1 MTHCDNPAAEIK
13 VLIVD
18 DHAIVRQGIS
28 QFLRLQAEFRLVG
41 AAQNSAEAIAL
52 VGEMAPDVVLMD
64 LVMQQQLAGIEATI
78 AIKALRPAT
87 QVIILTSYHDDKMII
102 PALDAGA
109 ISYLLKDIAPEEL
122 LNAIRLA
129 AKGQAV
135 LSPLVATR
143 LLQIQFKPG
152 QSLTEREIA
161 ILKLVAT
168 GYNNAEIAGQ
178 LFIAIKTVRTH
189 VSHILA
195 KLQLRDRTQAAV
207 HAWKHGLM

>member
-1 MTHCDNPAAEIK
+1 MTHFDNPAAEIK

-28 QFLRLQAEFRLVG
+28 QFLCLQPEFKLVG

-52 VGEMAPDVVLMD
+52 VSEMAPDVVLMD